1 MLVTETSPNR
11 IENAGKPLTSTLPNG
26 NQMTIRMVR
35 LNDVALIDEMHE
47 RISRESMYY
56 RYLGVC
62 KPSLKDLQRLCALE
76 NEHGVVIVATVQ
88 GEREKVIGLAC
99 FGSNPNNP
107 ATAEPAVL
115 VEDQYQGCGVGKRL
129 LGTLF
134 QHAVERG
141 IEAFDCYIHPTNQP
155 VLHLIKRCGL
165 PHDIHYNDGLKEIRI
180 WLNKN

>member
-1 MLVTETSPNR
+1 MLVTETSLNR
-11 IENAGKPLTSTLPNG
+11 IEKAGNLHTSTLPNG
-26 NQMTIRMVR
+26 YQMTIRMVHPS
-35 LNDVALIDEMHE
+35 DVALIDEMHE

-62 KPSLKDLQRLCALE
+62 KPSQKDLQRLCTLE

-99 FGSNPNNP
+99 FGSNPNDP

-115 VEDQYQGCGVGKRL
+115 VEDQFHRCGVGKRL
-129 LGTLF
+129 LGKLS
-134 QHAVERG
+134 QLAVQRG
-141 IEAFDCYIHPTNQP
+141 IMAFECYIHPTNQP
-155 VLHLIKRCGL
+155 VLSLIKGCGL
-165 PHDIHYNDGLKEIRI
+165 PHDIRYNDGLKEIRI